1 MRIGCTRAMS
11 TTPPPLSQTAA
22 ALRQKLVDRSAKVG
36 VVGLGYVGLPLA
48 VEFARAGFHTTG
60 IDLDAAKVAAINR
73 GESYIQDVAT
83 ADVAEFQGSG
93 RLRATSDPSVV
104 ASLDTVN
111 ICVPTPLRK
120 TKDPDLSYVVS
131 AVETIAQHLRAGQLV
146 VLESTTYPGTTEEVV
161 QPILERRGLKAGRD
175 FFLAFSPERVDP
187 GNEKWNTRNVPK
199 VVGGT
204 TPACSALA
212 KALYAASIE
221 TVIEVSSPKVAEMVK
236 LLENTFRAVN
246 IGLVNELA
254 LMCDRLGLSVWEVVD
269 AAATKPF
276 GFMPF
281 YPGPGLG
288 GHCIP
293 IDPFYLSWKVKEV
306 GFEAR
311 FIELAGH
318 VNGAM
323 PHHVV
328 DKIADALNSRAKAV
342 RGSSVLVLGISY
354 KRDID
359 DVRESPALDVMAAL
373 DLKGAAVSY
382 HDPHVARL
390 AARAWPG
397 GFDLASVALEPETL
411 RAADCVVIITDH
423 KTFDYE
429 TIVSEARLIV
439 DTRNAIKTPH
449 PHVFKLGAPTK

>member
-1 MRIGCTRAMS
+1 VPTTTTTTS
-11 TTPPPLSQTAA
+11 TATGL
-22 ALRQKLVDRSAKVG
+22 LHQKLRDRTARAG

-48 VEFARAGFHTTG
+48 VELARAGFHTIG
-60 IDLDAAKVAAINR
+60 IDLDQRKVDTINR
-73 GESYIQDVAT
+73 GESYIQDVPT
-83 ADVAEFQGSG
+83 ADVAEFHKAK
-93 RLRATSDPSVV
+93 RLSATTDPAVI
-104 ASLDTVN
+104 ATLDTIN

-131 AVETIAQHLRAGQLV
+131 AVTMIADHLRPGMLV

-161 QPILERRGLKAGRD
+161 QPVLERGGLKAGKD

-187 GNEKWNTRNVPK
+187 GNEKWNTKNVPK
-199 VVGGT
+199 VVGGL
-204 TPACSALA
+204 TPDCSSLA
-212 KALYAASIE
+212 KALYSASID

-254 LMCDRLGLSVWEVVD
+254 LMCDRLGISVWEVVE

-311 FIELAGH
+311 FIELAGQ

-328 DKIADALNSRAKAV
+328 DKITEALNSHSKAV
-342 RGSSVLVLGISY
+342 RGSSILILGISY

-359 DVRESPALDVMAAL
+359 DMRESPALDVMAAL
-373 DLKGAAVSY
+373 HQRGGRISY
-382 HDPHVARL
+382 HDPYLPKLPSRD
-390 AARAWPG
+390 WPG
-397 GFDLASVALEPETL
+397 GIDLHSTPFTAATL
-411 RAADCVVIITDH
+411 AAADCVVIITDH
-423 KTFDYE
+423 RVFDYDA
-429 TIVSEARLIV
+429 IVKHAALIV
-439 DTRNAIKTPH
+439 DTRNAIKTADPK
-449 PHVFKLGAPTK
+449 VIKLGAPTTGRR

>member
-1 MRIGCTRAMS
+1 MS
-11 TTPPPLSQTAA
+11 ATPTLLSGAA
-22 ALRQKLVDRSAKVG
+22 EALRDKLSTRTARVG

-48 VEFARAGFHTTG
+48 VELARSGFRTTG
-60 IDLDAAKVAAINR
+60 IDVDRRKVDAINR
-73 GESYIQDVAT
+73 GESYILDVPTSDVA
-83 ADVAEFQGSG
+83 
-93 RLRATSDPSVV
+93 RLRAAERLDATTDPAVV
-104 ASLDTVN
+104 ARLDTVN

-120 TKDPDLSYVVS
+120 TKDPDLSHVIS
-131 AVETIAQHLRAGQLV
+131 AVEMVAAHLHPGMLV

-161 QPILERRGLKAGRD
+161 QPILERRGLKAGED

-187 GNEKWNTRNVPK
+187 GNEKWNTKNVPK
-199 VVGGT
+199 VVGGLT
-204 TPACSALA
+204 SDCSALA
-212 KALYAASIE
+212 KALYSASID
-221 TVIEVSSPKVAEMVK
+221 TVIEVGSPKVAEMVK

-254 LMCDRLGLSVWEVVD
+254 LMCDRLGMSVWEVVE

-328 DKIADALNSRAKAV
+328 DKIVEALNSQSKSA
-342 RGSSVLVLGISY
+342 RGSSVLLLGISY

-373 DLKGAAVSY
+373 HQKGARVSY
-382 HDPHVARL
+382 HDPYLPSLQARD
-390 AARAWPG
+390 WPG
-397 GFDLASVALEPETL
+397 GFDLGSIPLTPEALA
-411 RAADCVVIITDH
+411 AADCAVIVTDH
-423 KTFDYE
+423 RVLDYDA
-429 TIVSEARLIV
+429 IVTHARLVV
-439 DTRNAIKTPH
+439 DTRNAIKKPH
-449 PHVFKLGAPTK
+449 PHVFKLGAPTKPATPAKG